1 FPSRGHVLIFDQL
14 DRQEI
19 VPPNPTIRSK
29 PWYKPAFEIHS
40 SQPEE
45 HIMPVLMRVASA
57 AFRRPV
63 AKNQIQPYLKLFK
76 SEIMQGSSIEDALKV
91 TITALFCSTDF
102 LYFHES
108 PGQLDDHALAN
119 RLSYFLTRTS
129 PDQELLSLAAAGML
143 RSSPDILIQQTQ
155 RLLKNRHHKR
165 FITDFTNSWLNLREI
180 NFTIPDKKLFPE
192 YDPFLQWSML
202 EETRSFI
209 HRLLADNLGVVN
221 LVKSDFAMLNNRL
234 AEHYGIRGV
243 EGPHI
248 RPVTLPTQSVRGG
261 LLSQASIL
269 KVSAN
274 GTNTSPV
281 VRGLWVMERL
291 LGEQTPPPP
300 PGIPSVEP
308 DIRGA
313 LTLRE
318 MLERHRSDMT
328 CNTCHRK
335 IDPLGFALESFDPI
349 GGWREQF
356 RTTDNGE
363 RVNREIHGVRV
374 RYQLGLAVDDS
385 GVLPD
390 GRFFDGYQT
399 FRNLLAE
406 DPSFLARVMTSK
418 LLTFAT
424 GREMGF
430 SDWQEIDRIVQN
442 TKSSG
447 YGLRDILYEVVVS
460 SIFRSK

>member
-1 FPSRGHVLIFDQL
+1 
-14 DRQEI
+14 
-19 VPPNPTIRSK
+19 
-29 PWYKPAFEIHS
+29 
-40 SQPEE
+40 
-45 HIMPVLMRVASA
+45 
-57 AFRRPV
+57 
-63 AKNQIQPYLKLFK
+63 
-76 SEIMQGSSIEDALKV
+76 
-91 TITALFCSTDF
+91 
-102 LYFHES
+102 
-108 PGQLDDHALAN
+108 
-119 RLSYFLTRTS
+119 
-129 PDQELLSLAAAGML
+129 
-143 RSSPDILIQQTQ
+143 
-155 RLLKNRHHKR
+155 
-165 FITDFTNSWLNLREI
+165 
-180 NFTIPDKKLFPE
+180 
-192 YDPFLQWSML
+192 
-202 EETRSFI
+202 
-209 HRLLADNLGVVN
+209 
-221 LVKSDFAMLNNRL
+221 
-234 AEHYGIRGV
+234 
-243 EGPHI
+243 
-248 RPVTLPTQSVRGG
+248 
-261 LLSQASIL
+261 
-269 KVSAN
+269 
-274 GTNTSPV
+274 
-281 VRGLWVMERL
+281 MERL